1 MIHTTFGPIL
11 INFAPLEVVNKVE
24 VKQMIGLAMDNFAE
38 KQTTEDEEFRRIM
51 QQAIATQFSSLGE
64 SLILNLQQAEMHLF
78 NIVATTPMLL
88 PLVQPQ
94 PPVSISPTL
103 PIPTQTQTL
112 SLDPPPQTTIP
123 QTLSPPPT
131 YSDIPS
137 PSNHLPQ
144 SHLQTHVFANDK
156 RGRSL

>member
-1 MIHTTFGPIL
+1 MQNIIKTYMIHTTFGPIL
-11 INFAPLEVVNKVE
+11 INFAPLEVVTKVE

-94 PPVSISPTL
+94 PPI
-103 PIPTQTQTL
+103 QG
-112 SLDPPPQTTIP
+112 
-123 QTLSPPPT
+123 
-131 YSDIPS
+131 
-137 PSNHLPQ
+137 Q
-144 SHLQTHVFANDK
+144 SKGFSKNGFKNTCKPEVARKNTCCNQV
-156 RGRSL
+156 